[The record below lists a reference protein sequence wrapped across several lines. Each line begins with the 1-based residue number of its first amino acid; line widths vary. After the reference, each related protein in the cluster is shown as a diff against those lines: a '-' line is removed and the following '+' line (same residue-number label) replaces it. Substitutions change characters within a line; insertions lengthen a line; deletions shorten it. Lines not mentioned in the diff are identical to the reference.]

1 MNRLHATRPPVTLQ
15 SAPTAVDRRRDNRK
29 PLQGKAVL
37 TVVDGPYAGSSY
49 EILTRDQSFSG
60 VSFLLKD
67 PLAVG
72 LSCNLTILGPGRGAG
87 THACEVIRSRPLSNG
102 KHEMAVQFRVK

>member
-15 SAPTAVDRRRDNRK
+15 SAPTAMDRRRDNRK
-29 PLQGKAVL
+29 PLQGKAIL
-37 TVVDGPYAGSSY
+37 TVLDGAGAGARY

-67 PLAVG
+67 SLAVG
-72 LSCNLTILGPGRGAG
+72 QSCNLTILGNGRGAG

-102 KHEMAVQFRVK
+102 KYEMAVQFRMG